1 MRRRAILAPTVTS
14 RPDLDPEVPLES
26 GEHPSCGKAVGKP
39 TVQKMAREALA
50 DHKYRLV
57 VYASSDE
64 EDNDAWAGL
73 ECISTTATV
82 EPVAGFTT
90 TQGRKVMLDD
100 YTPVVMHQSSEP
112 DIELEL
118 EIRPEDEDFCII

>member
-1 MRRRAILAPTVTS
+1 MKLAFCSICTLVF
-14 RPDLDPEVPLES
+14 
-26 GEHPSCGKAVGKP
+26 
-39 TVQKMAREALA
+39 ALA
-50 DHKYRLV
+50 DWSCCFEIV
-57 VYASSDE
+57 
-64 EDNDAWAGL
+64 DNDAWAGL

-118 EIRPEDEDFCII
+118 DIRPEDEDF